1 MYRFTSRTLRR
12 AHLTRANST
21 TTSGQTFVRK
31 RPTVRDLMKTP
42 VFKSIFLTLVFGT
55 AVVDFM
61 KNRKELETLVNA
73 HNSKF
78 VILEEIIERVSRNE
92 HVDIARELRIA
103 NTLTRNNYNTV
114 TDIELDEQLENFLKM
129 TEESVEESVVQ
140 KEDPQVEH
148 QEVEDSVVPVPR
160 PIETK
165 KFL

>member
-1 MYRFTSRTLRR
+1 
-12 AHLTRANST
+12 
-21 TTSGQTFVRK
+21 
-31 RPTVRDLMKTP
+31 MKTP